1 MNMQAMRILAMLL
14 ALGAVVLGYIGYK
27 LSTAPVETPQTEVQ
41 PVAEPE
47 SSADLRRVIIASRR
61 IEAGAAI
68 MADDLDTIRVP
79 VVREGAFH
87 TTEPLLERTPAVPVA
102 AGEIVL
108 ESHFHSGSR
117 IARLLEPGMRAIAV
131 KVDEV
136 IGGGAYVQPGDHV
149 DVLVYLRG
157 GMTEVSRSTARI
169 LLERAE
175 VLAYGKTVAVRQ
187 DGRVVNLEDDPRADP
202 GSRSAVLA
210 VPREQAGRLML
221 AEHAGAIRL
230 AVVSSRETEE
240 LGAGGQSGSARVM
253 LDELAGDSRPS
264 RSYSIPVYRG
274 TERSA
279 QTVSR

>member
-27 LSTAPVETPQTEVQ
+27 LSTAPVEAPQPEAQ
-41 PVAEPE
+41 AEPE
-47 SSADLRRVIIASRR
+47 PAGDLRRVIIASRR
-61 IEAGAAI
+61 IEAGAGIA
-68 MADDLDTIRVP
+68 AQDLETIRVP

-87 TTEPLLERTPAVPVA
+87 TPEPLLERAPAVAVA
-102 AGEIVL
+102 AGEILL
-108 ESHFHSGSR
+108 ESHFHTGSR
-117 IARLLEPGMRAIAV
+117 IARLLAPGMRAIAV

-149 DVLVYLRG
+149 DVLLYLRG
-157 GMTEVSRSTARI
+157 GMAEVSRSTARVLI
-169 LLERAE
+169 ERAE
-175 VLAYGKTVAVRQ
+175 VLAYGKSVAVRQ

-230 AVVSSRETEE
+230 AVVSSREAEE
-240 LGAGGQSGSARVM
+240 LGGSGQSGTARVM
-253 LDELAGDSRPS
+253 LDELAGGSRPS
-264 RSYSIPVYRG
+264 RGYSIPVYRG
-274 TERSA
+274 TERSS
-279 QTVSR
+279 QTVPR